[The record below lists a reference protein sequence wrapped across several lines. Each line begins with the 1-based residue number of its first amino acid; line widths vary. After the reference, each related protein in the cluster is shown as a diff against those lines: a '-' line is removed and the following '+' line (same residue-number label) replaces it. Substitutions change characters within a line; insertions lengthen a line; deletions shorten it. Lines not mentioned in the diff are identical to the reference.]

1 MKRVLTAAVLIP
13 LVLLIVMKAPAWIF
27 LLITGVFAL
36 IATWEY
42 LNILAVP
49 RSSKFLT
56 LATIAVFFLAYS
68 VFMNTW
74 SSYPLLS
81 AASVGLYACA
91 LLPIILLLIGLSSSN
106 LADGFHTAATC
117 FFSVPYIV
125 LPLWS
130 LIWIRTVDSG
140 LGWFFLLLL
149 FAIVW
154 SGDIFA
160 YYVGRSFGRHKLA
173 PRISPGKSWEG
184 AVASIVGAS
193 IVAVILVY
201 FAGTIQTWAMEQF
214 TLEGAYGVASRMAPA
229 PLWLTTALAV
239 VVNCAAQLGD
249 LAESMLKR
257 GAGVKDSGTL
267 FPGHGGV
274 LDRIDALLFAG
285 PVAAIIFPIVQ
296 YSFIHFPPP
305 TR

>member
-1 MKRVLTAAVLIP
+1 
-13 LVLLIVMKAPAWIF
+13 
-27 LLITGVFAL
+27 
-36 IATWEY
+36 
-42 LNILAVP
+42 
-49 RSSKFLT
+49 
-56 LATIAVFFLAYS
+56 
-68 VFMNTW
+68 
-74 SSYPLLS
+74 
-81 AASVGLYACA
+81 
-91 LLPIILLLIGLSSSN
+91 
-106 LADGFHTAATC
+106 
-117 FFSVPYIV
+117 VPYIV

-296 YSFIHFPPP
+296 YSFMHFPPP